1 MAEEND
7 IIEEKQNY
15 LRKNILEQGYDEANF
30 IEYLQK
36 LKGEEGLDIKNWS
49 KNDLIKVV
57 QNFKNQERNVNL
69 KEENKNLDN
78 NNNQASNCKI
88 EENNHNN
95 KEDNENE
102 DKFNEKNK
110 NEIGSDYIE
119 CRVSES
125 TGVSLKNDIEIIISN
140 P

>member
-15 LRKNILEQGYDEANF
+15 LRENIIDQGYDEATF
-30 IEYLQK
+30 IEYLLK

-57 QNFKNQERNVNL
+57 QDFKNQERNVNL
-69 KEENKNLDN
+69 KEKNKNLDDN
-78 NNNQASNCKI
+78 NKQASNFIIK
-88 EENNHNN
+88 ENNHNR

-102 DKFNEKNK
+102 GKFNEKIK
-110 NEIGSDYIE
+110 M
-119 CRVSES
+119 
-125 TGVSLKNDIEIIISN
+125 K
-140 P
+140 